1 MPKKI
6 TQTVVETKNDDVDD
20 GQDELLQK
28 LDAFFEGIS
37 SSCSVGVYREQ
48 PKNLQSYLEE
58 IELSDGKNPID
69 MEYLKNKWG
78 GRVLKLIIR
87 GEDGRWSKR
96 LLIPMRSYPPKVD
109 GQVIPEWG
117 PLMQNP
123 SEASVSQPRSENT
136 NPIEMFRAMNEIL
149 KSNAQPVSTNDTMAA
164 IMVPIVQSLIE
175 RSFSQPAPNPA
186 LTGNP
191 NSLLEMMTAMKA
203 MRDFVA
209 PQFKESEK
217 VSSDENSNP
226 MLMKLMDIGQ
236 AIVEKR
242 QQPKQAMLAPP
253 SPHIVNPQ
261 IPPQNTP
268 QNSQLSEYKEEKK
281 DETSPFTVED
291 AGKLRRFLS
300 SLKGKEA
307 AELFFETIQ
316 GLPEHEQEAAID
328 SVARGFG
335 FEEID
340 ESGPDGIQ
348 DATGNNEGNST
359 GNRSSNT

>member
-20 GQDELLQK
+20 AHDELLQK
-28 LDAFFEGIS
+28 LDDFFDGIS
-37 SSCSVGVYREQ
+37 SSCTVGVYREQ
-48 PKNLQSYLEE
+48 PKSLQSYLEE

-87 GEDGRWSKR
+87 GEDGRWSRR

-123 SEASVSQPRSENT
+123 SESPVSQPRVENT
-136 NPIEMFRAMNEIL
+136 NPIEMFKQMNEIL
-149 KSNAQPVSTNDTMAA
+149 RSNAQPVSTNDTMAA
-164 IMVPIVQSLIE
+164 IMVPLMQSLIE
-175 RSFSQPAPNPA
+175 RSFSQPVQNP
-186 LTGNP
+186 TNGNP
-191 NSLLEMMTAMKA
+191 NNLLEMMQAMQA

-209 PQFKESEK
+209 PQFKQSETP
-217 VSSDENSNP
+217 STDENSNP
-226 MLMKLMDIGQ
+226 MIMKLMDIGQ

-242 QQPKQAMLAPP
+242 SQPKQAMLAPP
-253 SPHIVNPQ
+253 TPHIVNPQ
-261 IPPQNTP
+261 IPPYNTP
-268 QNSQLSEYKEEKK
+268 QNAQLSEHGAEKN
-281 DETSPFTVED
+281 DDTSPFTVED

-300 SLKGKEA
+300 TLKGKEA
-307 AELFFETIQ
+307 AALFFETIQ

-328 SVARGFG
+328 SVAKGFG

-340 ESGPDGIQ
+340 ESGPDEIQ
-348 DATGNNEGNST
+348 DSARNDAGNSG
-359 GNRSSNT
+359 GNR

>member
-20 GQDELLQK
+20 AHDELLQK
-28 LDAFFEGIS
+28 LDDFFDGIS
-37 SSCSVGVYREQ
+37 SSCTVGVYREQ

-87 GEDGRWSKR
+87 GEDGRWSRR

-123 SEASVSQPRSENT
+123 SETSVAQPRVENT
-136 NPIEMFRAMNEIL
+136 NPIEMFRQMNEIL

-164 IMVPIVQSLIE
+164 IMVPLMQSLIE

-209 PQFKESEK
+209 PQFKETENSK
-217 VSSDENSNP
+217 DDNSNP
-226 MLMKLMDIGQ
+226 MIMKLMDIGQ

-253 SPHIVNPQ
+253 TPHMVNPQ
-261 IPPQNTP
+261 TQPYDTP
-268 QNSQLSEYKEEKK
+268 QNPKLSEHDDEKK
-281 DETSPFTVED
+281 DEISPFTAED

-300 SLKGKEA
+300 TLKGKEA
-307 AELFFETIQ
+307 AALFFETIQ

-340 ESGPDGIQ
+340 ESGPDEIPNAAGN
-348 DATGNNEGNST
+348 DAGNSG
-359 GNRSSNT
+359 GNR